1 MKSEVEPQLFK
12 KGRFSLIIKFGLVFF
27 IGFIFTSL
35 IIGINIYTGY
45 ELESDAARINLAG
58 QMRYRAYEFHYL
70 VDEYSHSNKVEKSRL
85 KNNILV
91 KVEQYEE
98 IMNALRY
105 GSSRFNV
112 IPTTKESLIES
123 LDSNIEYFKKEV
135 RPLIISSTN
144 SNNQN
149 ELSASYFKFGDMLPQ
164 FVNNVDKMVYSYQQ
178 RSIDRVKW
186 QQLLQYIFISI
197 IIVLGI
203 LSAYVLRNWVSRPVF
218 MVVEGLHSIE
228 KGELDKKVNIK
239 SNDELGELANGF
251 NVMAETIMSR
261 TKKMNELADELRQ
274 LSITDSLTG
283 VFNHR
288 HFYTLLDNEM
298 ERTKRYNRPL
308 SLLFID
314 VDYFKD
320 YNDINGHLAGDE
332 VLKNIA
338 RVIKDNIRTTDYLCR
353 YGGEEFTVILPESEK
368 GEAKLVGEKIRGKV
382 EEEYFPNEEKQ
393 PNGKI
398 TISIGVSSIPEDTV
412 DLEDLVIKAD
422 NSLYEAKARGRN
434 LVIVT

>member
-1 MKSEVEPQLFK
+1 MKNAVDPQPFK
-12 KGRFSLIIKFGLVFF
+12 KGRFSLIIKFGFIF
-27 IGFIFTSL
+27 IIGFMFTSL
-35 IIGINIYTGY
+35 IIGMNIYTGY
-45 ELESDAARINLAG
+45 ELESDGARINLAG

-70 VDEYSHSNKVEKSRL
+70 LDNYINSNDIDKKT
-85 KNNILV
+85 KIAAIQNKI
-91 KVEQYEE
+91 EQYEE
-98 IMNALRY
+98 IINALKY
-105 GSSRFNV
+105 GSTRYRVLPTVKENLIKLLNSNSKYFNKEV
-112 IPTTKESLIES
+112 KPLITLTINVQASKQTTKSYTVFTKILPEFVRNVDEMVTGYQLR
-123 LDSNIEYFKKEV
+123 SNERVILMQNLQYLFV
-135 RPLIISSTN
+135 TLIII
-144 SNNQN
+144 
-149 ELSASYFKFGDMLPQ
+149 FG
-164 FVNNVDKMVYSYQQ
+164 
-178 RSIDRVKW
+178 I
-186 QQLLQYIFISI
+186 IS
-197 IIVLGI
+197 VL
-203 LSAYVLRNWVSRPVF
+203 VLRNWVSKPVF
-218 MVVEGLHSIE
+218 TVVEGLHSIE

-239 SNDELGELANGF
+239 SNDELGELAHGF

-288 HFYTLLDNEM
+288 HFYTLLNNEM

-338 RVIKDNIRTTDYLCR
+338 KAIKANIRTTDYLCR

-368 GEAKLVGEKIRGKV
+368 DEAKLAGEKIRGKV

-398 TISIGVSSIPEDTV
+398 TISIGVSNIPEDTN

-422 NSLYEAKARGRN
+422 NALYEAKARGRN
-434 LVIVT
+434 LVVVA